1 MKVLFSDYDGTIK
14 TFDRYAN
21 YFEKRTFK
29 KNIDAIDK
37 FLGNG
42 NKFII
47 TTKRNTYSILEELE
61 KYKINYSYLTTY
73 NGRVTLDSKN
83 NIITKKE
90 IHKELLKEIKSI
102 LENTDLITKIKA
114 FDEHTIT
121 KEIENLIILYLYS
134 DNIEKLHELIRQI
147 ARYYADIKVEG
158 CFAPK
163 RIKLNIEYTKKDGAK
178 ELIDLFNWNE
188 KDVYSVGNGP
198 NDYEL
203 LKKYNGFKIESSY
216 YYDDL
221 ENFKTTPNIYK
232 LIKKINNI

>member
-14 TFDRYAN
+14 TFDKYAN

-37 FLGNG
+37 FLGDG

-47 TTKRNTYSILEELE
+47 TTGRNTDYILEDLN
-61 KYKINYSYLTTY
+61 KYGINYSYLTTY
-73 NGRVTLDSKN
+73 NGRVTFDSKN

-102 LENTDLITKIKA
+102 LENTDLISKIKA
-114 FDEHTIT
+114 FNKNTTT
-121 KEIENLIILYLYS
+121 KELEDLIILYLYS
-134 DNIEKLHELIRQI
+134 DNIEKLYELIRQI
-147 ARYYADIKVEG
+147 VKDYPDIKVEG
-158 CFAPK
+158 SFLPK
-163 RIKLNIEYTKKDGAK
+163 RIKLNMDYTKKDGAK
-178 ELIDLFNWNE
+178 ELVDLYSWN
-188 KDVYSVGNGP
+188 KDEIYAVGDAR

-203 LKKYNGFKIESSY
+203 LKAYNGYKMSISDPYLYFDIS
-216 YYDDL
+216 
-221 ENFKTTPNIYK
+221 NTTPSLHK

>member
-14 TFDRYAN
+14 TFNRYPD

-37 FLGNG
+37 FLGDG

-47 TTKRNTYSILEELE
+47 TTKRNTDYILEDLN
-61 KYKINYSYLTTY
+61 KYGINYSYLTTY
-73 NGRVTLDSKN
+73 NGRVTLDSKS

-90 IHKELLKEIKSI
+90 IHKELLKEIKNI
-102 LENTDLITKIKA
+102 IENTDLITKIKA

-121 KEIENLIILYLYS
+121 KEIKNLIILYLYS
-134 DNIEKLHELIRQI
+134 DNIEKLYELIREI
-147 ARYYADIKVEG
+147 AKDYADIKVEG
-158 CFAPK
+158 FFLPK
-163 RIKLNIEYTKKDGAK
+163 RIKLNIDYKKIDGAK
-178 ELIDLFNWNE
+178 ELVNLINWDE
-188 KDVYSVGNGP
+188 KDIYAVGNGQ
-198 NDYEL
+198 NDCEL

-221 ENFKTTPNIYK
+221 DNLKTTPNVHK

>member
-14 TFDRYAN
+14 TFDSYPN

-37 FLGNG
+37 FLADG

-47 TTKRNTYSILEELE
+47 TTGRSTDYILEDLN
-61 KYKINYSYLTTY
+61 KYGINYSYLTTY
-73 NGRVTLDSKN
+73 NGRVTLDSQN

-114 FDEHTIT
+114 FNESTMT
-121 KEIENLIILYLYS
+121 KEIKDLIVLYLYS
-134 DNIEKLHELIRQI
+134 DNIEMLYELIRKI
-147 ARYYADIKVEG
+147 IENYSDIKIEG
-158 CFAPK
+158 SLLPK
-163 RIKLNIEYTKKDGAK
+163 RIKLNINYKKLDGAK
-178 ELIDLFNWNE
+178 ELVDLFNWNE
-188 KDVYSVGNGP
+188 NEIYAVGNGQS
-198 NDYEL
+198 DYPL
-203 LKKYNGFKIESSY
+203 LKKYDGYKIY
-216 YYDDL
+216 TPYNDDL
-221 ENFKTTPNIYK
+221 DILKITPNVHK